1 MRLQEQAII
10 CGVKIKWSY
19 GVSIRKG
26 SHTSSVC
33 CNLSFSFQWLG
44 SRSGCTW
51 FPLPLMGSLCAST
64 QPLANGT
71 KEKKCHQVLWH
82 KLHFSVIL
90 VSAGQ
95 ALVSFCNIPQ
105 VEDTSARS
113 CSFWPPIHW
122 SISTGELQRLY
133 SLTLSGKT
141 LHLLPV
147 FTSSTHTPDIE
158 V

>member
-1 MRLQEQAII
+1 MRLQQQAII
-10 CGVKIKWSY
+10 CGVKIKWSN

-51 FPLPLMGSLCAST
+51 FPLPLMGSLCSST
-64 QPLANGT
+64 QPVANGT
-71 KEKKCHQVLWH
+71 EDKKGHQVLWH

-95 ALVSFCNIPQ
+95 ALSFCSFSAFCDHVSFDLQFSDLSVQESYRDYTVWGFLEKRYLCFQ
-105 VEDTSARS
+105 FSLLL
-113 CSFWPPIHW
+113 PIH
-122 SISTGELQRLY
+122 
-133 SLTLSGKT
+133 LT
-141 LHLLPV
+141 
-147 FTSSTHTPDIE
+147 
-158 V
+158 

>member
-10 CGVKIKWSY
+10 CGVKIKWSN

-64 QPLANGT
+64 NLLQMVPKTKSAMKSSGT
-71 KEKKCHQVLWH
+71 SHT
-82 KLHFSVIL
+82 
-90 VSAGQ
+90 
-95 ALVSFCNIPQ
+95 LVSFWFQ
-105 VEDTSARS
+105 LVKHSSAFAIFPKLKTRVHDHV
-113 CSFWPPIHW
+113 SFDLQFTDLSVQESYRDYTVWGFLEKLYIFFQFSLLLPIH
-122 SISTGELQRLY
+122 
-133 SLTLSGKT
+133 LT
-141 LHLLPV
+141 
-147 FTSSTHTPDIE
+147 
-158 V
+158 